1 MPSARRT
8 HGCTP
13 GAQSLTLIASLTVA
27 AFLSVGALATPAQA
41 IPQNRVSWVSSTYSW
56 PGQSE
61 YAQSTAD
68 LGTTDEDVLQW
79 ALSEDALP
87 GPVSPDGYQR
97 IMGGSDY
104 DGRMRFGDATGLQPL
119 EDSVQLSSPIP
130 GPWSPF
136 LPPAMLFDFEWAP
149 DGEAVYGTANTL
161 APFTVDGPDAEV
173 VRVDIDGQNY
183 ASVIDFQDPEYT
195 PSATPMGQYQPTVS
209 ADGSRLAFLTQVD
222 PQGDPVGEELE
233 LFPGYSFK
241 PVALY
246 VADSD
251 GSDVTPLITGDHWL
265 IMNAPSM
272 SPDGSEIAFMGVT
285 DSFDIEMVKVNTTTG
300 IVTELSNYS
309 WDTDYADGHPD
320 WSPDGELI
328 SYLRMPNDPQA
339 DGQQIAVMDAD
350 GTNRHTLE
358 TLPVGTETFGPSFRQ
373 ASTYP
378 SPGPGC

>member
-1 MPSARRT
+1 
-8 HGCTP
+8 
-13 GAQSLTLIASLTVA
+13 
-27 AFLSVGALATPAQA
+27 
-41 IPQNRVSWVSSTYSW
+41 
-56 PGQSE
+56 
-61 YAQSTAD
+61 
-68 LGTTDEDVLQW
+68 
-79 ALSEDALP
+79 
-87 GPVSPDGYQR
+87 
-97 IMGGSDY
+97 
-104 DGRMRFGDATGLQPL
+104 
-119 EDSVQLSSPIP
+119 
-130 GPWSPF
+130 
-136 LPPAMLFDFEWAP
+136 
-149 DGEAVYGTANTL
+149 
-161 APFTVDGPDAEV
+161 
-173 VRVDIDGQNY
+173 
-183 ASVIDFQDPEYT
+183 
-195 PSATPMGQYQPTVS
+195 
-209 ADGSRLAFLTQVD
+209 LTQVD

-378 SPGPGC
+378 SPGPGPFPDILVPEAAQAAQQMRTERSSESGPKAAALANRGRLTAERGDYGGTTEAIDRKVRRLVAQISRRAGDRKAARPER